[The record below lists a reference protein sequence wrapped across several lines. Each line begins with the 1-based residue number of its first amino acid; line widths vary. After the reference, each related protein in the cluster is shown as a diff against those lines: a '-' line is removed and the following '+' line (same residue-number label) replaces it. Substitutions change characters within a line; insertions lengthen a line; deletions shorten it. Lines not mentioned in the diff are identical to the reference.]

1 MYQNEAEARVK
12 ENQKNLVEILQA
24 HDFEFLEQNF
34 NKRLIHPAKFYHNY
48 MKTLESLL
56 LYVRASREQS
66 WELHLTSLHYL
77 CPYFSVYGMVNYACM
92 ALVYVSRMFAMRQND
107 ETTLKMMVEVG
118 YFRVNKSK
126 VLFADT
132 GSDHGHEQENKN
144 KFYGR
149 YKRNCKSS
157 KGFGQIL
164 RRLGR

>member
-66 WELHLTSLHYL
+66 WELRLTSLHYSLSVPLLFCLWHGQL
-77 CPYFSVYGMVNYACM
+77 CMHG
-92 ALVYVSRMFAMRQND
+92 
-107 ETTLKMMVEVG
+107 
-118 YFRVNKSK
+118 
-126 VLFADT
+126 T
-132 GSDHGHEQENKN
+132 G
-144 KFYGR
+144 
-149 YKRNCKSS
+149 
-157 KGFGQIL
+157 I
-164 RRLGR
+164 RLTDVCDATK